1 MPRVAYLPAICIG
14 LSSPLFGQ
22 NPPAGARV
30 SPVLRVDPRLL
41 TEAAEVWHVI
51 ASPGNPIWPGWD
63 ATHAPA
69 TKPVYRMCQNPPS
82 PPAGFMPYRPHLGLT
97 RVVVRDGATIAS
109 IPGQNTSRDIEGV
122 GTLVVADPE
131 GPVNPYHELALIAHE
146 AFHVFQ
152 ERVAPGKGANE
163 MLLLR
168 YPVLSADNNV
178 GFALEGLALS
188 EALRAVSASEVR
200 AGAVR
205 WVAARETRR
214 AALSP
219 EAIEYEDGV
228 EFSEGLAKY
237 VELRLLESLQGRSP
251 GAGMSG
257 IQGFH
262 GYTDLTEERSALIDM
277 MLRNMRGEVVVN
289 NAPYG
294 TAPLRMRLYWSG
306 MGIAALLD
314 RLSPGWKDTLQNVS
328 LTRLAQ
334 AVIGAAPG
342 EVTQALTALR
352 HDANDD
358 SLRAVKKRF
367 AMEGRALA
375 DTMLAAIDDGLGTGI
390 IVDYSALT
398 TSAVALGFTPFG
410 ITVVDSSRTIFAQV
424 PIRARFPNGAEIMQ
438 TEPLPLLKD
447 TQNRVLRFRL
457 PRELSADEM
466 RHVLSTDS
474 APVTLELP
482 GVRISAPRATIRREG
497 RDLRIVLR

>member
-1 MPRVAYLPAICIG
+1 
-14 LSSPLFGQ
+14 
-22 NPPAGARV
+22 
-30 SPVLRVDPRLL
+30 
-41 TEAAEVWHVI
+41 
-51 ASPGNPIWPGWD
+51 
-63 ATHAPA
+63 
-69 TKPVYRMCQNPPS
+69 
-82 PPAGFMPYRPHLGLT
+82 
-97 RVVVRDGATIAS
+97 VR
-109 IPGQNTSRDIEGV
+109 
-122 GTLVVADPE
+122 TLVVADPE
-131 GPVNPYHELALIAHE
+131 GPVNPYQELGLIAHE

-152 ERVAPGKGANE
+152 ERMAPEKGANE

-178 GFALEGLALS
+178 GFALEGSALS
-188 EALRAVSASEVR
+188 EALRAVSTSEVR

-205 WVAARETRR
+205 WLAARETRR
-214 AALSP
+214 AALP
-219 EAIEYEDGV
+219 PQAIEYEDGV

-237 VELRLLESLQGRSP
+237 VELRLLETLEGRSP

-262 GYTDLTEERSALIDM
+262 GYAHLTEERSALIDM

-314 RLSPGWKDTLQNVS
+314 RLSPGWKGTIVRTHVS
-328 LTRLAQ
+328 LTQLAQ

-342 EVTQALTALR
+342 ELTQALTALR

-358 SLRAVKKRF
+358 SLRAVKQQL
-367 AMEGRALA
+367 AMEGRAVA
-375 DTMLAAIDDGLGTGI
+375 ETMLAAIDDGLGTGI
-390 IVDYSALT
+390 IVDYAALT

-447 TQNRVLRFRL
+447 TRNRVLRFRL